1 MSSDYLIDLKEIG
14 RDLSNVKDSSDL
26 DISKLPQR
34 LVLVLPCQRRLIDQD
49 ALADG
54 FYGAQLFTQADFSL
68 YFYVNPEYVEFCE
81 WISFF
86 LENIHEYLAIVITGF
101 PVITPDGAPAIGLPF
116 MIKDRE
122 ILPSRLFN
130 IIRKHKAPDSR
141 LTVLINGCP
150 AVETWSN
157 EGEKSQKLSF
167 SVTSSSFQ
175 KPIVR
180 SFKSDKEIPEHVL
193 LVTSC
198 PRLES
203 QSIRPR
209 TKGNVGLLISELLN
223 ETQKDPVKSAAEL
236 IETISPKMRTN
247 GMEAV
252 FYASSSDV
260 VSETPFLL

>member
-1 MSSDYLIDLKEIG
+1 MSTDYLIDLKEIG
-14 RDLSNVKDSSDL
+14 RDLSKVDGSYNLSVN
-26 DISKLPQR
+26 KLPQR
-34 LVLVLPCQRRLIDQD
+34 LVLVLPCQRRLMDQE

-54 FYGAQLFTQADFSL
+54 YHAAQLFTQADFSL
-68 YFYVNPEYVEFCE
+68 YFYVNPEYAEFCE

-86 LENIHEYLAIVITGF
+86 LENVHEYLAIVITGF
-101 PVITPDGAPAIGLPF
+101 PIITPDGAPAIGIPF
-116 MIKDRE
+116 TIKDRE
-122 ILPSRLFN
+122 ILPSRLLS

-141 LTVLINGCP
+141 LTLLINGCP

-180 SFKSDKEIPEHVL
+180 SFKGEKEIPEHVL

-198 PRLES
+198 PRLDA
-203 QSIRPR
+203 QSIKPR
-209 TKGNVGLLISELLN
+209 TKTNIGLLISELIN
-223 ETQKDPVKSAAEL
+223 ETQKDPVKSAADL
-236 IETISPKMRTN
+236 IEVISPHMRTN

-252 FYASSSDV
+252 FYGSSSDV